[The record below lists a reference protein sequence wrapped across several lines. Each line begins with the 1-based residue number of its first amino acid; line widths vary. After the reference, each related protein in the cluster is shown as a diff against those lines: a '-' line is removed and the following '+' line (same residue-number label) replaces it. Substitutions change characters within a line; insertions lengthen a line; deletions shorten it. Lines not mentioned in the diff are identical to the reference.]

1 MTSLLLQEAPKHE
14 EPMKIKPA
22 SPQADTFPAHSHQ
35 FGAREEVLPTFHL
48 YTQAFQALDARAV
61 AQHFHE
67 PAFFI
72 APGDVRALPTKGAV
86 EQAYA
91 KVMADMPPDYARTE
105 LVALSVRRLGD
116 DLAMVSGAGVWKN
129 AANDDLMPFGM
140 TVTLRRHGQA
150 WRIVVATIHA
160 PDGGVDR

>member
-22 SPQADTFPAHSHQ
+22 SPQADTFPAHSDQ
-35 FGAREEVLPTFHL
+35 FGSREEVLRTFHL

-72 APGDVRALPTKGAV
+72 APGDVRALPTIAAV

-105 LVALSVRRLGD
+105 FGPMSVHRLGG

-129 AANDDLMPFGM
+129 AANEDLMPFGM
-140 TVTLRRHGQA
+140 TYTLRRTGQT
-150 WRIVVATIHA
+150 WRIVVVAIHA
-160 PDGGVDR
+160 PDGGVGR